1 MGGGN
6 VEGIAA
12 SPRAFSL
19 GRYWLLAVGFWL
31 SPRAAGKSLGVKD
44 HTWTS
49 AAELSCLVSTSRSS
63 PFAFSGE
70 WLSAG
75 FPLVGRT
82 PWSARV
88 PLDPLYA
95 KRENSPVTE
104 KADEGVGRGPGG
116 PPYQRKLL
124 RTSGDFQSHSQ
135 PIGKPHISL
144 GFRERRRGSDR
155 LRPPLQIGRSGEK
168 CMTPSRRR
176 TQPKA
181 KSQEQ
186 DGGAG

>member
-1 MGGGN
+1 M
-6 VEGIAA
+6 
-12 SPRAFSL
+12 
-19 GRYWLLAVGFWL
+19 
-31 SPRAAGKSLGVKD
+31 
-44 HTWTS
+44 
-49 AAELSCLVSTSRSS
+49 
-63 PFAFSGE
+63 
-70 WLSAG
+70 
-75 FPLVGRT
+75 GRT

-176 TQPKA
+176 TQLTA
-181 KSQEQ
+181 KSQKQ
-186 DGGAG
+186 DGEAG